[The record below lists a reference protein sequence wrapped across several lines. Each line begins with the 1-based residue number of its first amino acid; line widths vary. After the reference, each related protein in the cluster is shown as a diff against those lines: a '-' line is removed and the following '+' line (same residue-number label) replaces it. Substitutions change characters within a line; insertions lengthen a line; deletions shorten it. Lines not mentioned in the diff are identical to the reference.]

1 MQTPRCCWPGRN
13 FNPLAPCGAR
23 HLAISMANLTW
34 QFSIHSPL
42 AGRDGNWRLLLF
54 IQIIFQSTRPLRGET
69 QIEQDYEASLEF
81 SIHSPLA
88 GRDPREKPKSPVRAF
103 FSIHSPLAGRDCA
116 LDNRAG
122 AAVLF
127 NPLAPCG
134 ARPRLNRTMRHPLSF
149 QSTRPLRGETKSV
162 PECCRAMVFF
172 NPLAPCGARHA
183 SMQQAY
189 GLSDFSIHSPLA
201 GRDMLE
207 MTAIDRNVEVFNPL
221 APCGARPGGHA
232 GL

>member
-1 MQTPRCCWPGRN
+1 MRHGR
-13 FNPLAPCGAR
+13 PE
-23 HLAISMANLTW
+23 S
-34 QFSIHSPL
+34 FSIHSPL
-42 AGRDGNWRLLLF
+42 AGRDRRAWPWRAALW
-54 IQIIFQSTRPLRGET
+54 IFNPLAPCGARPSDAGGHRQHQG
-69 QIEQDYEASLEF
+69 F

-88 GRDPREKPKSPVRAF
+88 GRDQCGERGC
-103 FSIHSPLAGRDCA
+103 HGGR
-116 LDNRAG
+116 R
-122 AAVLF
+122 
-127 NPLAPCG
+127 
-134 ARPRLNRTMRHPLSF
+134 F